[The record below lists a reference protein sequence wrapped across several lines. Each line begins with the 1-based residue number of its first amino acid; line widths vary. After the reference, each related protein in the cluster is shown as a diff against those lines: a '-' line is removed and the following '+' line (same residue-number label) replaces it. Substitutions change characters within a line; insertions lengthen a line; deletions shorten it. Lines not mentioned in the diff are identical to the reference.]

1 MLHHI
6 EEFGVYVEIAGFQ
19 GVKFAAAEA
28 FLKEHRKKS
37 RLGVEMQFF
46 DADLIATTRHLYFAV
61 LNALQAFHGKTNL
74 SKSLAVETMLY
85 ASAQRQ
91 IQRAIQRCGIKPQ
104 TRNMAVTI
112 IGEKPSEIHA
122 LLQEISVCVGAE
134 PDGGVLE
141 MTAPKLEQIKEAFQI
156 KDEEINS
163 VMDGGGLDAAVVSLV
178 VERVALLSTQL

>member
-1 MLHHI
+1 
-6 EEFGVYVEIAGFQ
+6 
-19 GVKFAAAEA
+19 
-28 FLKEHRKKS
+28 
-37 RLGVEMQFF
+37 
-46 DADLIATTRHLYFAV
+46 
-61 LNALQAFHGKTNL
+61 
-74 SKSLAVETMLY
+74 
-85 ASAQRQ
+85 
-91 IQRAIQRCGIKPQ
+91 
-104 TRNMAVTI
+104 MAVTI